1 MNPVLLVAAALTSLV
16 FGGVA
21 GYLFGSSKAKDEV
34 ERIRE
39 KVKAEA
45 KEEAESVVRRAKE
58 EAETLKRRAEEVLKE
73 AERKLEEMRKEALL
87 EAREK
92 VQAEKEKIE
101 EELREKRR
109 ELQEFE
115 KRLLKREE
123 FLDKRELALDKREET
138 LDRKSEFL
146 EKLERELSQ
155 KREEIFKR
163 EAEIAEQK
171 LELERLKEQELRKL
185 EEISGMSAEEAREE
199 LLKRFEEE
207 VQKELA
213 LRFKRIEEEFESSA
227 EKKAK
232 KILSTVI
239 QRLATEHV
247 SETTVSVV
255 DLPNNEMKGRIIGR
269 EGRNIRA
276 FELATGVDLII
287 DDTPEAVAISCFDPV
302 RREIARIALER
313 LVADGRIHPARIE
326 EVVEKVREEVEQE
339 IVAAGEEVL
348 FELGITG
355 VHPELVKLLGSLK
368 FRTSYGQ
375 NVLQHVKEV
384 AYLSAMLAAEI
395 GADVEIAKRAGLFH
409 DIGKAVTHEV
419 EGSHAA
425 VGAEILRKFGEPDEV
440 VNAAASHHGE
450 VECKY
455 VESMLAQIGDAIS
468 AARPGARRESLE
480 AYIKRIEKLESIAE
494 SFPGVQKAF
503 AIQAGREVRIMVEH
517 DKITDEEAALLAHK
531 IAKKIEEEVQYPG
544 QIKVTVIRETRAVD
558 YAK

>member
-1 MNPVLLVAAALTSLV
+1 MEQLMIVILSIIA
-16 FGGVA
+16 GVGA
-21 GYLFGSSKAKDEV
+21 GFVVGTKKEKAEI

-39 KVKAEA
+39 QIREEA
-45 KEEAESVVRRAKE
+45 KEEAERVIRRARE
-58 EAETLKRRAEEVLKE
+58 EAEDLKRKADSILKE
-73 AERKLEEMRKEALL
+73 AQEKVEEIRREALL
-87 EAREK
+87 HAKEK
-92 VQAEKEKIE
+92 VQLEKERID

-123 FLDKRELALDKREET
+123 FLDKREISLDKREEN
-138 LDRKSEFL
+138 LDKRAEFL
-146 EKLERELSQ
+146 ERIEKELEAKKQEL
-155 KREEIFKR
+155 
-163 EAEIAEQK
+163 QK
-171 LELERLKEQELRKL
+171 LEAELSEKELELARLIEGELKKL
-185 EEISGMSAEEAREE
+185 EEISGMTKEEAEEE
-199 LLKRFEEE
+199 LLRRMEDEIKS
-207 VQKELA
+207 ELA
-213 LRFKRIEEEFESSA
+213 ARYKKMEEEFEFMA
-227 EKKAK
+227 ERRARR
-232 KILSTVI
+232 ILSTTI

-247 SETTVSVV
+247 AETTVAVV

-302 RREIARIALER
+302 RREVARIALER

-326 EVVEKVREEVEQE
+326 EVVEKVREEIDQE
-339 IVAAGEEVL
+339 IISAGEETL
-348 FELGITG
+348 FELGISN
-355 VHPELVKLLGSLK
+355 VHPELIKLLGSLK

-384 AYLSAMLAAEI
+384 AYLASMLAAEI
-395 GADVEIAKRAGLFH
+395 DADPELAKRAGLFH
-409 DIGKAVTHEV
+409 DIGKAVSHET

-425 VGAEILRKFGEPDEV
+425 VGAEILKRYGEPDEV

-450 VECKY
+450 VEAKY
-455 VESMLAQIGDAIS
+455 VESVLAQVGDALS

-494 SFPGVQKAF
+494 SFPGVSKAF

-517 DKITDEEAALLAHK
+517 DKITDEEAALLAHQ
-531 IAKKIEEEVQYPG
+531 IAKRIEEEVQYPG
-544 QIKVTVIRETRAVD
+544 QIKITVIRETRAVD

>member
-1 MNPVLLVAAALTSLV
+1 MELLMIVALSIIAG
-16 FGGVA
+16 FGTGFVV
-21 GYLFGSSKAKDEV
+21 GAKKEKGEI

-39 KVKAEA
+39 QIRNEA
-45 KEEAESVVRRAKE
+45 REEAERLIKRARE
-58 EAETLKRRAEEVLKE
+58 EAEDIKKKAESILKE
-73 AERKLEEMRKEALL
+73 AQSKVDEIRREALL
-87 EAREK
+87 HAKEK
-92 VQAEKEKIE
+92 VQLEKEKIE
-101 EELREKRR
+101 EELKEKRR

-123 FLDKRELALDKREET
+123 FLDKRETSLDKREEN
-138 LDRKSEFL
+138 LDRRAEFL
-146 EKLERELSQ
+146 ERVEKELEEKKAELQ
-155 KREEIFKR
+155 EL
-163 EAEIAEQK
+163 EQK
-171 LELERLKEQELRKL
+171 LSDREVELAKLIESEIQKL
-185 EEISGMSAEEAREE
+185 EEISGMTKEEAEEE
-199 LLKRFEEE
+199 LLKRMEGE
-207 VQKELA
+207 VKRELA
-213 LRFKRIEEEFESSA
+213 VRYKKMEEEFEFMA
-227 EKKAK
+227 ERRARR
-232 KILSTVI
+232 ILSTAI

-247 SETTVSVV
+247 AETTVAVV

-326 EVVEKVREEVEQE
+326 EVVEKVREEIEQE
-339 IVAAGEEVL
+339 IVTTGEETL
-348 FELGITG
+348 FELGISN
-355 VHPELVKLLGSLK
+355 VHPELIKLLGSLK

-384 AYLSAMLAAEI
+384 AYLASMLAAEI
-395 GADVEIAKRAGLFH
+395 GADVEMAKRAGLFH
-409 DIGKAVTHEV
+409 DIGKAVSHET

-425 VGAEILRKFGEPDEV
+425 VGAEILKRYGEPDEV
-440 VNAAASHHGE
+440 INAAASHHGE
-450 VECKY
+450 VEAKY
-455 VESMLAQIGDAIS
+455 IEAVLAQVGDALS

-494 SFPGVQKAF
+494 SFPGVSKAF

-517 DKITDEEAALLAHK
+517 DKITDEEAALLAHQ
-531 IAKKIEEEVQYPG
+531 IAKRIEEEVQYPG
-544 QIKVTVIRETRAVD
+544 QIKITVIRETRAVD

>member
-1 MNPVLLVAAALTSLV
+1 MEQLMIVILSIIA
-16 FGGVA
+16 GVGA
-21 GYLFGSSKAKDEV
+21 GFVVGTKKEKAEI

-39 KVKAEA
+39 QIKEEA
-45 KEEAESVVRRAKE
+45 KEEAERVIRRAKD
-58 EAETLKRRAEEVLKE
+58 EAEDLKRKAESILKE
-73 AERKLEEMRKEALL
+73 AKEKVEEIRREALL
-87 EAREK
+87 HAKEK
-92 VQAEKEKIE
+92 VQLEKERIE
-101 EELREKRR
+101 EELREKRK

-123 FLDKRELALDKREET
+123 FLDKRELSLDKREEN
-138 LDRKSEFL
+138 LDKRAEFL
-146 EKLERELSQ
+146 EKIEKELEAKRTELAKLEAELSE
-155 KREEIFKR
+155 KE
-163 EAEIAEQK
+163 
-171 LELERLKEQELRKL
+171 LELERLIESELKKL
-185 EEISGMSAEEAREE
+185 EEISGMTKEEAEEE
-199 LLKRFEEE
+199 LLRRMEDEIKS
-207 VQKELA
+207 ELA
-213 LRFKRIEEEFESSA
+213 ARYKKMEEEFEFLA
-227 EKKAK
+227 ERRARR
-232 KILSTVI
+232 ILSTTI

-247 SETTVSVV
+247 AETTVAVV

-326 EVVEKVREEVEQE
+326 EVVEKVREEIEQE
-339 IVAAGEEVL
+339 IISAGEETL
-348 FELGITG
+348 FELGISN
-355 VHPELVKLLGSLK
+355 VHPELIKLLGSLK

-384 AYLSAMLAAEI
+384 AYLASMLAAEI
-395 GADVEIAKRAGLFH
+395 GADPELAKRAGLFH
-409 DIGKAVTHEV
+409 DIGKAVSHET

-425 VGAEILRKFGEPDEV
+425 VGAEILKRYGEPDEV

-450 VECKY
+450 VEAKY
-455 VESMLAQIGDAIS
+455 VESVLAQVGDALS

-494 SFPGVQKAF
+494 SFPGVSKAF

-517 DKITDEEAALLAHK
+517 DKITDEEAALLAHQ
-531 IAKKIEEEVQYPG
+531 IAKRIEEEVQYPG
-544 QIKVTVIRETRAVD
+544 QIKITVIRETRAVD